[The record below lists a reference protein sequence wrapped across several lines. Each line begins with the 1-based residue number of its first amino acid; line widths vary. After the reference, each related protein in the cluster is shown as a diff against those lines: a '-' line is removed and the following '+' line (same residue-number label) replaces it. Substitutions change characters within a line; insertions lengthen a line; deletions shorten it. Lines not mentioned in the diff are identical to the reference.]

1 MDLWKEDI
9 NIYPIAAHF
18 IPQGGFSPCPLENTV
33 KLGRFGYSP
42 VNLGLGGAAVEC
54 FGIVK
59 VSLFISEH
67 FKPKFVAFTPK
78 HPEKQA
84 HLVKPPLQS
93 AGLIPQPWLVSQ
105 IPTSTCKVLP
115 PSPFNSA
122 ISALHTPCAMLVH
135 CRK

>member
-1 MDLWKEDI
+1 MWKEDI

-18 IPQGGFSPCPLENTV
+18 IPQGGFSPCPLENTA

-67 FKPKFVAFTPK
+67 FKPKFVRFMCILLSQDGQTQGTPS
-78 HPEKQA
+78 KQ
-84 HLVKPPLQS
+84 
-93 AGLIPQPWLVSQ
+93 LIMTV
-105 IPTSTCKVLP
+105 
-115 PSPFNSA
+115 
-122 ISALHTPCAMLVH
+122 
-135 CRK
+135 R